1 MGAEGGERRSGYE
14 YGAPLDP
21 TSPWPKFRRDLAQTG
36 LGAVAPVDSGGAVW
50 SFETGN
56 GVFSSPVIDG
66 EGTAY
71 IGSADQYFY
80 AIGADGRLRWRF
92 RTGEV
97 IDSSALLD
105 DGGRVIF
112 GSGDG
117 TLYALDR
124 ISGEVAWTFAA
135 EPPSSSES
143 FINWF
148 EGNVAMGPDGTLY
161 VPNDNFR
168 VYALDRA
175 TRTVRWSFATLDQ
188 TWALPAVS
196 ADGSS
201 VFLANNF
208 QMADNMFAVDA
219 GTGSMRWSAASKGSM
234 VASPLLTSA
243 GDRPVVVYA
252 GFDGV
257 VRALDQATGET
268 VWTFGARDHLYAS
281 PALTPSGVVVAA
293 SADGS
298 VYGLDPTTGAVRWQ
312 HDLLEPCRSS
322 PAVDP
327 EGNIYLGS
335 GDGRLHVLD
344 ADGSPRWSILL
355 NDDERSDVNSS
366 PALGPHGIV
375 VAAENGTVYGVPYH
389 YGLRPGIEHDD
400 PRVTVG
406 AGEQLPASCA
416 RLLLTTCFGHPRL
429 VAPVEIEANQPLTF
443 SLVVRDAGTN
453 RLAVLDSASVEVAL
467 DPPVSAIVDVSGDRT
482 FVSVVPNRPYTGPPG
497 GPLTVRVRG
506 TYLVDP
512 DRDGLRFTGGRPGG
526 QVEEVFRFDV
536 RGRGDGS
543 VPLPFPVPAAPG
555 EPSGALEL
563 YRLAAPL
570 PTILPSYNQI
580 GFASIHYLLGLVEG
594 DDGRAVA
601 WAVGGRLGA
610 DDDRTVVDPAS
621 ETRFALEV
629 VHDGGLLTLIN
640 EQGFTIEFNG
650 FPLPFEYFRV
660 STRLDPSGRSVASPA
675 TNTKTVCSKID
686 FYGPFLQQLGYC
698 NPVTDLLDV
707 VGGAELRPWG
717 AGVVEAPA
725 GVGAVSFAVDS
736 GVVRAELAGSEVRVG
751 EHNLGV
757 LLVDVLT
764 GRPVP
769 LDYAKATTVA
779 ARPDGTVASVEVVR
793 RGTPGPTTVRAY
805 LMVDTYPAAR
815 QVLELRD

>member
-1 MGAEGGERRSGYE
+1 
-14 YGAPLDP
+14 
-21 TSPWPKFRRDLAQTG
+21 
-36 LGAVAPVDSGGAVW
+36 VV
-50 SFETGN
+50 
-56 GVFSSPVIDG
+56 
-66 EGTAY
+66 
-71 IGSADQYFY
+71 
-80 AIGADGRLRWRF
+80 
-92 RTGEV
+92 
-97 IDSSALLD
+97 
-105 DGGRVIF
+105 F

-124 ISGEVAWTFAA
+124 ATGAVSWTLRA
-135 EPPSSSES
+135 EPPSASES

-175 TRTVRWSFATLDQ
+175 TQTARWSFATLDQ
-188 TWALPAVS
+188 TWSLPAVS
-196 ADGSS
+196 ADGASL
-201 VFLANNF
+201 FLANNF
-208 QMADNMFAVDA
+208 QMSDNMFGIDA
-219 GTGSMRWSAASKGSM
+219 ATGSMRWSAASKGSM

-243 GDRPVVVYA
+243 GDRPIAVYA
-252 GFDGV
+252 GFDGM

-281 PALTPSGVVVAA
+281 PALTPDGIVVAP

-298 VYGLDPTTGAVRWQ
+298 VYGLDPATGAVRWQ

-327 EGNIYLGS
+327 DGNVYLGS
-335 GDGRLHVLD
+335 GDGRLHVLNP
-344 ADGSPRWSILL
+344 DGSPRWSILL
-355 NDDERSDVNSS
+355 NDDERSDVNAS
-366 PALGPHGIV
+366 PALGPNGVV
-375 VAAENGTVYGVPYH
+375 VAAENGTVYGVPYD
-389 YGLRPGIEHDD
+389 YGLRPGIARDD
-400 PRVTVG
+400 PRVT
-406 AGEQLPASCA
+406 AGRGEVVPASCA
-416 RLLLTTCFGHPRL
+416 RLLYTTCFGHPR
-429 VAPVEIEANQPLTF
+429 VVPPDEIEANQPLTF
-443 SLVVRDAGTN
+443 SLLVREAGAT
-453 RLAVLDSASVEVAL
+453 RLALLDSASVEVTL
-467 DPPVSAIVDVSGDRT
+467 DPPVPSIVDVSGDRT
-482 FVSVVPNRPYTGPPG
+482 FVSVVPAGACAPPAG
-497 GPLTVRVRG
+497 GPLTVHLRG

-526 QVEEVFRFDV
+526 QVDEVFRFEV
-536 RGRGDGS
+536 RARADQP
-543 VPLPFPVPAAPG
+543 VPLPYPVPAAPG

-594 DDGRAVA
+594 DDGHVVA
-601 WAVGGRLGA
+601 WAVGGRLSV
-610 DDDRTVVDPAS
+610 DDDRTVVDPGS
-621 ETRFALEV
+621 DTRFALEV

-660 STRLDPSGRSVASPA
+660 SARLDSNGRVVASPA

-717 AGVVEAPA
+717 SGVVEAPA
-725 GVGAVSFAVDS
+725 GVGTVSFTAEP
-736 GVVRAELAGSEVRVG
+736 GAVRAELAGSELRVD

-757 LLVDVLT
+757 LLVDVAT
-764 GRPVP
+764 GRAVP
-769 LDYAKATTVA
+769 LDYARATTVTA
-779 ARPDGTVASVEVVR
+779 NPDGTAARVAVAVRDGTSV
-793 RGTPGPTTVRAY
+793 TAVRAY
-805 LMVDTYPAAR
+805 LMVDTYPAAV
-815 QVLELRD
+815 QELRLHRLPQHGNPVA